1 MQPEQIIINLCK
13 KYLLGELQ
21 NIPLPVEGGLLHRMY
36 HVVTDQGNYAL
47 KLLNPDIM
55 KRPEALQ
62 NMINSERIAEAF
74 AHKAEEAIPVVAALK
89 LQGQHLLSLQPDYD
103 DGLPSESGRNADIV
117 YALVYP
123 WQEACSLFAPNIDM
137 VHCKRIGQILGR
149 IHHAELRLEGIER
162 EKAHRPLYDW
172 QSYMAM
178 ADEQHVSWLPEY
190 KAMLP
195 NLTRWD
201 RAATQAMEIVASF
214 QVISHRD
221 LDPKNVLWQGAEP
234 WIIDW
239 EAAGYINPYQELLE
253 VLNYWGRD
261 KDGNYSHTLCQT
273 LLQEY
278 AQYMDLQK
286 ADWSPVFA
294 CSYDGMLGWLEYTLK
309 KSLCLEGDG
318 QAHMQGPEQLL
329 AAYAELQRYDAQT
342 EILWE
347 MLKQFLL

>member
-1 MQPEQIIINLCK
+1 MQTEQIITNLCK
-13 KYLLGELQ
+13 KYSLGKLQ
-21 NIPLPVEGGLLHRMY
+21 NLPLPVEGGLLHRMY
-36 HVVTDQGNYAL
+36 HVTTDQGNYAI

-62 NMINSERIAEAF
+62 NMINSERISEAF
-74 AHKAEEAIPVVAALK
+74 AHKTGEAIPVVVALK
-89 LQGQHLLSLQPDYD
+89 LQGQHLLSLEPDHE
-103 DGLPSESGRNADIV
+103 DGLPAESAGDAGIV

-123 WQEACSLFAPNIDM
+123 WREARSLFAPDIDII
-137 VHCKRIGQILGR
+137 HCQRIGQILGQ
-149 IHHAELRLEGIER
+149 IHHAGLRLEGIER
-162 EKAHRPLYDW
+162 EETHRPLYDW

-178 ADEQHVSWLPEY
+178 ADEQHAPWLPEY

-201 RAATQAMEIVASF
+201 RAATQSMEIVASF

-221 LDPKNVLWQGAEP
+221 LDPKNVLWQGEEP

-253 VLNYWGRD
+253 VLNYWCRD
-261 KDGNYSHTLCQT
+261 KDGNYSRALCQT

-278 AQYMDLQK
+278 TRYMDLRK
-286 ADWSPVFA
+286 ADWPPVFA
-294 CSYDGMLGWLEYTLK
+294 CSYGNMLGWLEYTLK
-309 KSLCLEGDG
+309 KSLGLEGDG
-318 QAHMQGPEQLL
+318 QARMQGPEQLL

-347 MLKQFLL
+347 MLTQPLL